1 MEMMIHLES
10 ENGHYV
16 AQVMGYPESRVEAA
30 SCEAAL
36 AAVGSSIRQRV
47 DNGEIFLLS
56 FPNESTCSPSLTRK
70 EPKRIKSIRDVFGMF
85 KDDESL
91 EELREL
97 MRREREEELKR
108 EFGE

>member
-56 FPNESTCSPSLTRK
+56 FPNESTRSPSLTRND
-70 EPKRIKSIRDVFGMF
+70 PKSIKSIDAEQYLDRF
-85 KDDESL
+85 ESSDYRC
-91 EELREL
+91 E
-97 MRREREEELKR
+97 KCCVAYS
-108 EFGE
+108 GN

>member
-1 MEMMIHLES
+1 
-10 ENGHYV
+10 
-16 AQVMGYPESRVEAA
+16 MGYPESRVEAT

-36 AAVGSSIRQRV
+36 AAVGSSIRKRL

-56 FPNESTCSPSLTRK
+56 FPNESTHAPLLTEK
-70 EPKRIKSIRDVFGMF
+70 VPNRIKSIRDVFGIF
-85 KDDESL
+85 KNDESL
-91 EELREL
+91 EELRKE